1 MARWE
6 WSLTC
11 PSITNRAKPNY
22 SNTAGQI
29 DIGNV
34 AANSHTRNGY
44 ETEEPKCHFA
54 DYGRVKVTRNTM

>member
-1 MARWE
+1 M
-6 WSLTC
+6 
-11 PSITNRAKPNY
+11 INRAKPNY

-44 ETEEPKCHFA
+44 ETEEPKCHCA